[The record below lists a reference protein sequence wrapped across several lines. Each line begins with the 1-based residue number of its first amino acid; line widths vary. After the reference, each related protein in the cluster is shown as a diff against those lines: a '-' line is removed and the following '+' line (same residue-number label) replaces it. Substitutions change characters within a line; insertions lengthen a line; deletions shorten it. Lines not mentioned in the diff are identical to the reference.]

1 MQIIQLYPVTA
12 EQSNCIVPFT
22 KINRVSA
29 VSEVG
34 SCMYPPPEDLLNYY
48 LLIIRIVISSG
59 QAVSSSDG
67 EID

>member
-22 KINRVSA
+22 GINRVSA
-29 VSEVG
+29 VSDVV
-34 SCMYPPPEDLLNYY
+34 SCMDLSPEELLNYY

-59 QAVSSSDG
+59 SSG
-67 EID
+67 FRF